1 MITNIEEA
9 MNLIDASRNTVTM
22 MHFMVEAEPILPGVL
37 YGIAQM
43 LQRSQ
48 ELLEAVEASGENS
61 CICKEERKTGE
72 AERQQITLQ
81 ELLTRQFDE
90 SEDAEA
96 AELEHKEGKPPE
108 EKAGRAKVDLRGVHN
123 LRMQGKKAKEIAD
136 GYGVEVKTVY
146 GWFKQIKEK
155 HPGWVEEWNRR

>member
-9 MNLIDASRNTVTM
+9 MNLIDAAQNTVM
-22 MHFMVEAEPILPGVL
+22 MLQLSVESEPMLPGVL
-37 YGIAQM
+37 YGINHM
-43 LQRSQ
+43 LERSIG
-48 ELLEAVEASGENS
+48 LLGAVEAPVENR
-61 CICKEERKTGE
+61 CVCLERKTGE
-72 AERQQITLQ
+72 AERPQITLQ
-81 ELLTRQFDE
+81 ELLTKQFDE

-96 AELEHKEGKPPE
+96 AEMEHKEEKPPE
-108 EKAGRAKVDLRGVHN
+108 EKAGGENVDLRAVHN

-155 HPGWVEEWNRR
+155 HPGWVEEWNRK